1 MDLAVDSDRPLLVE
15 DEEADLAA
23 TAGASFVVLLLSI
36 CWNLSSFSL
45 DVEAFISFLLPS
57 IVDVALVVALA
68 HRLKQI
74 GLLCL
79 RLLRGMCRLGLQLR
93 YLRQTSSFTPNF
105 ANGRGW

>member
-57 IVDVALVVALA
+57 IVDVALIVALA

-74 GLLCL
+74 GLLFAAAS
-79 RLLRGMCRLGLQLR
+79 RNVPPRTTAPP
-93 YLRQTSSFTPNF
+93 RQTSSFTPNF
-105 ANGRGW
+105 FQWIGGW